1 MSEQKSIKIGLLGNG
16 GNSFTQ
22 PGQSVVLENRKKAV
36 ITGVR
41 EVEGFTET
49 EVSLYT
55 DMGQLTV
62 KGRELRVSQVNTD
75 TGELI
80 MTGDLITSMVY
91 SDKPRR
97 TPDNFITRL
106 FR

>member
-1 MSEQKSIKIGLLGNG
+1 M
-16 GNSFTQ
+16 
-22 PGQSVVLENRKKAV
+22 ENRKRLV
-36 ITGVR
+36 ISGVK

-55 DMGQLTV
+55 EMGQLTV
-62 KGRELRVSQVNTD
+62 RGKNLHVSQVNTD

-80 MTGDLITSMVY
+80 MTGDPVNSLVY

-97 TPDNFITRL
+97 TPDNIITKL

>member
-1 MSEQKSIKIGLLGNG
+1 MAEQK
-16 GNSFTQ
+16 NSVH
-22 PGQSVVLENRKKAV
+22 SLVMENRKRLV
-36 ITGVR
+36 VSGVK

-49 EVSLYT
+49 EVCLYT

-62 KGRELRVSQVNTD
+62 KGKNLHVNQVSTD

-80 MTGDLITSMVY
+80 MVGDMVNSIVY
-91 SDKPRR
+91 SDRPGR
-97 TPDNFITRL
+97 TPNNFITKL

>member
-1 MSEQKSIKIGLLGNG
+1 MTEQVHNL
-16 GNSFTQ
+16 
-22 PGQSVVLENRKKAV
+22 VMENRKRLV
-36 ITGVR
+36 ISGVK

-62 KGRELRVSQVNTD
+62 RGKNLHVNQVNTD

-80 MTGDLITSMVY
+80 MTGDMVNSLVY

-97 TPDNFITRL
+97 TPDNIITKL

>member
-1 MSEQKSIKIGLLGNG
+1 MSEQRFVKIGSMEN
-16 GNSFTQ
+16 NS
-22 PGQSVVLENRKKAV
+22 QSVNHSVVMENRNRMV
-36 ITGVR
+36 ISGVK

-55 DMGQLTV
+55 SMGQLTI
-62 KGRELRVSQVNTD
+62 KGKNLHVTKFSTE

-80 MTGDLITSMVY
+80 LSGDLISALVY
-91 SDKPRR
+91 SNRTDKLPE
-97 TPDNFITRL
+97 NFITKL